1 VILAEFTGSEVE
13 KVRRELQVIL
23 VSSKTGEDRAMLV
36 SEAAQPRYDQKPESE
51 KYRKDVWPEP
61 SRGVSASSRR
71 WLTLCLLPAGRC
83 FGVSISGLSSHLLAF
98 EFLSQFTLEPL
109 LFAGFQKKGVLLE
122 FFENALLLNLS
133 LETPKGALNGF
144 AVENP
149 DFCQTVPP

>member
-1 VILAEFTGSEVE
+1 MAGAVPRCFGQLAAKGVIC
-13 KVRRELQVIL
+13 
-23 VSSKTGEDRAMLV
+23 
-36 SEAAQPRYDQKPESE
+36 
-51 KYRKDVWPEP
+51 
-61 SRGVSASSRR
+61 SRR
-71 WLTLCLLPAGRC
+71 ALTLCLLPAVRC

-109 LFAGFQKKGVLLE
+109 LFAGLQKKGVLLDL
-122 FFENALLLNLS
+122 FENALLLNLS